1 VVSKLTKRK
10 NDGTH
15 PFCSY
20 QCDMVKANTYPEMS
34 VIDYL
39 LWSVQRYIMKNE
51 RRYLTAMEKHFKL
64 IYDVY
69 DKEAKNNFY
78 KEDNLFF
85 KERISDF
92 FDIKKQV

>member
-1 VVSKLTKRK
+1 
-10 NDGTH
+10 
-15 PFCSY
+15 
-20 QCDMVKANTYPEMS
+20 
-34 VIDYL
+34 
-39 LWSVQRYIMKNE
+39 
-51 RRYLTAMEKHFKL
+51 MEKHFKL